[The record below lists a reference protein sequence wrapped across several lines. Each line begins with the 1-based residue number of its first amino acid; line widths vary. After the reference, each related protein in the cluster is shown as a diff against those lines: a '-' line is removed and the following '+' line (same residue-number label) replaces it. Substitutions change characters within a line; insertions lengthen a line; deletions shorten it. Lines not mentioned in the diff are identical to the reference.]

1 MKVSVIMPM
10 YNRESVVKEAVESIL
25 NQTMGDLELIVLD
38 DCSTDH
44 SVEVVGKYPGFARS
58 AG

>member
-25 NQTMGDLELIVLD
+25 NQTMGDTL
-38 DCSTDH
+38 
-44 SVEVVGKYPGFARS
+44 R
-58 AG
+58 